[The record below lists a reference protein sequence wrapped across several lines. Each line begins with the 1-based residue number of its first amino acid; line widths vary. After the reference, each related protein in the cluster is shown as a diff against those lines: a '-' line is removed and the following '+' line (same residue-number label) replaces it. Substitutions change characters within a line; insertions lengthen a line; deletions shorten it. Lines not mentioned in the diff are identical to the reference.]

1 MDSRVIPLFLYAT
14 VVLIWGSTWLA
25 VKYQIGPVSAE
36 VSVAYR
42 MGSAALLVF
51 LLGLIK
57 QLPFKYDLREHLL
70 MMLQGALLFSFNFFF
85 FYLAAESII
94 TGLIAVIFS
103 TASALT
109 MIFNCLIL
117 RRLPPV
123 QLALGAL
130 LGVLGVCLIFTGE
143 LWASSVHST
152 IASGF
157 LFAICGTFC
166 FSLGTIVSARMRNPE
181 HSPVTNVAWAMT
193 YGTGLLCIL
202 AVARGNVF
210 NFDPSPA
217 YILSLAY
224 LSLFGSVIAFTA
236 YFALL
241 RHIRPEQAAYA
252 TVLFPVVALTLS
264 TLFESY
270 QWTAAGVLGVGIT
283 LLGNVLIN
291 WRTT

>member
-1 MDSRVIPLFLYAT
+1 MIPVFLYAT

-25 VKYQIGPVSAE
+25 VRYQIGPVSPE

-57 QLPFKYDLREHLL
+57 QLPFRYGLRQHGL
-70 MMLQGALLFSFNFFF
+70 MIVQGALLFSFNFFF
-85 FYLAAESII
+85 FYLAAESIV

-103 TASALT
+103 TASAMTVIL
-109 MIFNCLIL
+109 NCLIS

-123 QLALGAL
+123 QIALGAL
-130 LGVLGVCLIFTGE
+130 LGILGVLLIFSGE
-143 LWASSVHST
+143 LFDSSVQTT

-157 LFAICGTFC
+157 VYSIFGTFC
-166 FSLGTIVSARMRNPE
+166 FSMGTMVSARTRNPDQ
-181 HSPVTNVAWAMT
+181 SPLTTIAWAMT

-202 AVARGNVF
+202 ALARGNVF
-210 NFDPSPA
+210 NFDLSQA

-224 LSLFGSVIAFTA
+224 LSIFGSVIAFIA

-241 RHIRPEQAAYA
+241 KHIRPEQAAYA

-264 TLFESY
+264 TMFESY
-270 QWTAAGVLGVGIT
+270 QWTTTAVFGVGIT
-283 LLGNVLIN
+283 ILGNVLIN

>member
-1 MDSRVIPLFLYAT
+1 MIPVLLYAT

-25 VKYQIGPVSAE
+25 VRYQIGPVSPE
-36 VSVAYR
+36 VSIAYR

-57 QLPFKYDLREHLL
+57 QLPFRYGLRQHGL
-70 MMLQGALLFSFNFFF
+70 MMAQGALLFSLNFFC

-94 TGLIAVIFS
+94 TGVIAVIFS
-103 TASALT
+103 TASAMTVLL
-109 MIFNCLIL
+109 NCLIS
-117 RRLPPV
+117 RRLPPAQIAV
-123 QLALGAL
+123 GAI
-130 LGVLGVCLIFTGE
+130 LGVLGVCLIFSGE
-143 LWASSVHST
+143 LSG
-152 IASGF
+152 ASGQHSVGSG
-157 LFAICGTFC
+157 LLYSICGTFC
-166 FSLGTIVSARMRNPE
+166 FSMGTIVSARIRTPDQ
-181 HSPVTNVAWAMT
+181 PPLTNVAWAMT

-202 AVARGNVF
+202 ALARGNVF

-252 TVLFPVVALTLS
+252 TVLFPIVALTLS

-270 QWTAAGVLGVGIT
+270 QWTMTAALGVGIT
-283 LLGNVLIN
+283 LLGNVMIN
-291 WRTT
+291 WRTA

>member
-1 MDSRVIPLFLYAT
+1 MIPAFLYAT

-25 VKYQIGPVSAE
+25 VRYQIGPVSPE
-36 VSVAYR
+36 VSIAYR

-57 QLPFKYDLREHLL
+57 RLPFRYGLRQHGR
-70 MMLQGALLFSFNFFF
+70 MMLQGALLFSLNFFC

-94 TGLIAVIFS
+94 TGVIAVIFS
-103 TASALT
+103 TASAMTVIL
-109 MIFNCLIL
+109 NCLISS
-117 RRLPPV
+117 RLPPV
-123 QLALGAL
+123 QIAVGAI
-130 LGVLGVCLIFTGE
+130 LGVLGVGLIFSGE
-143 LWASSVHST
+143 LSGSSGQHSVV
-152 IASGF
+152 SG
-157 LFAICGTFC
+157 LVYSICGTFC
-166 FSLGTIVSARMRNPE
+166 FSMGTIVSARIRNPDQ
-181 HSPVTNVAWAMT
+181 PPLTNVAWAMT
-193 YGTGLLCIL
+193 YGTGLLCLL
-202 AVARGNVF
+202 ALARGNVF

-264 TLFESY
+264 TLFENY
-270 QWTAAGVLGVGIT
+270 QWTATAGIGVSIT
-283 LLGNVLIN
+283 LFGNVLIN
-291 WRTT
+291 WRAA

>member
-1 MDSRVIPLFLYAT
+1 MIPVFLYAT

-25 VKYQIGPVSAE
+25 VRYQIGPVSPE
-36 VSVAYR
+36 VSIAYR

-57 QLPFKYDLREHLL
+57 QLPFRYGLRQHGL
-70 MMLQGALLFSFNFFF
+70 MMAQGALLFSLNFFC

-94 TGLIAVIFS
+94 TGVIAVIFS
-103 TASALT
+103 TASAMTVML
-109 MIFNCLIL
+109 NCLIS
-117 RRLPPV
+117 RRLPPAQIAV
-123 QLALGAL
+123 GAI
-130 LGVLGVCLIFTGE
+130 LGVLGVCLIFSGE
-143 LWASSVHST
+143 LSG
-152 IASGF
+152 ASGQHSVG
-157 LFAICGTFC
+157 LGLLYSICGTFC
-166 FSLGTIVSARMRNPE
+166 FSMGTIISARIKTPDQ
-181 HSPVTNVAWAMT
+181 PPLTNVAWAMT
-193 YGTGLLCIL
+193 YGTGFLCIL
-202 AVARGNVF
+202 ALARGNVF

-252 TVLFPVVALTLS
+252 TVLFPIVALTLS

-270 QWTAAGVLGVGIT
+270 QWTMTAALGVGIT
-283 LLGNVLIN
+283 LLGNVMIN
-291 WRTT
+291 WRTA